1 MMIMEEELQR
11 IKENVELLETV
22 VLSQKRGETYE
33 EAFQEK
39 LINTLSG
46 FSDRLLDLEEQ
57 VGEDYPIDLNESE
70 AYHDVP
76 FGCRDEDFADWN

>member
-1 MMIMEEELQR
+1 MEELED
-11 IKENVELLETV
+11 IIENVRLLETIV
-22 VLSQKRGETYE
+22 KSQKRGETYD
-33 EAFQEK
+33 EAFQEQ

-70 AYHDVP
+70 VYKDIP
-76 FGCRDEDFADWN
+76 FGSRPEDFADWN